1 MSVCESCQNLID
13 NNWMFCRFCGYQII
27 HKIRFNDLIAA
38 DRYQSSS
45 ILMPEE
51 KSTNDAFAVVVDLK
65 NQFDLLDQ
73 HLDIE
78 SHQVALIR
86 GKDTDWSHLTHGLHH
101 LESVQ
106 INSID
111 YLVVLDTASRSI
123 EFTIDNLLSKDP
135 LPVTLVCQLELKISD
150 PETMATCLEFEPQI
164 LTVND
169 IKHLLLPEIES
180 LANQFFDKEII
191 AGPSYNSNLA
201 KEFAGQLVLI
211 IAPVNHRF
219 GLDISQ
225 EVSVGI
231 YREIWAEDSDN
242 SVLDLI
248 SSTGDTSG
256 VVVSEFPSISGS
268 SLLALTEETIIAY
281 PVRRRASVLN
291 ILRLKV
297 ISRQYS
303 LLYGRDR
310 LVDLVASID
319 SEQLI
324 STDLIAQIFDS
335 VQGFIGDTDK
345 ANALLIK
352 RLELEIEYE
361 RIRISLIHQYG
372 LSDERLVLE
381 DRKYGV
387 EVQSIWEIERDK
399 ILLSI
404 DHRREILNS
413 GDRQEL
419 EQPVLPQPEIN
430 TNIVDIGLEWYARY
444 KEIKREDY
452 VSQANSDLDIH
463 HKQGM
468 MELDREAASLAIK
481 LREKEEDHKRKLEE
495 IDAFSKVG
503 IETLI
508 AFAGPEQGE
517 LLLQLAKTRS
527 LQGYTPEQI
536 LALQG
541 VDSPQMEGAV
551 REIGMALAVNGKESE
566 FLSFNSSPNSQDV
579 ATLSRTI
586 AESID
591 TVRNNHLVAGGTKR
605 YANGTTNLLPQV
617 SSGHETMT
625 ILFSDIK
632 GSAEITDRIGDRAAQ
647 ELFREHNNIVRE
659 QVTTF
664 QGYEIK
670 SMGDGFMLAFP
681 SALNGILCAITI
693 QKMLREHN
701 ESKQRESILVRM
713 GLHAG
718 EVIRE
723 NQDYFGRNVILASRI
738 SSHAREN
745 QILVSSIL
753 KEMTKS
759 FTELEFETPLA
770 VTLKGLPGNTLVYP
784 VNW

>member
-13 NNWMFCRFCGYQII
+13 NSWMFCRFCGNPVV
-27 HKIRFNDLIAA
+27 HKIRFDDLLSA
-38 DRYQSSS
+38 DIYKSSS
-45 ILMPEE
+45 IFMPEE
-51 KSTNDAFAVVVDLK
+51 VSTNDAVAVVVDLQ
-65 NQFDLLDQ
+65 NQSHLLNQDLEID
-73 HLDIE
+73 

-86 GKDTDWSHLTHGLHH
+86 GKDTDWSHLTHGIHH
-101 LESVQ
+101 LEEVQ
-106 INSID
+106 INQIEH
-111 YLVVLDTASRSI
+111 LVVLDTAPRNI
-123 EFTIDNLLSKDP
+123 EFTITNLLSKDP
-135 LPVTLVCQLELKISD
+135 LPITLVCQLELKISD
-150 PETMATCLEFEPQI
+150 PETMAKCLEMEPQI

-169 IKHLLLPEIES
+169 IKYFMSLEIE
-180 LANQFFDKEII
+180 FFATNFFNKEVIS
-191 AGPSYNSNLA
+191 GSSHNSDLA
-201 KEFAGQLVLI
+201 KEFAAQLTLS
-211 IAPVNHRF
+211 IASVNNRF

-225 EVSVGI
+225 ELSVEI
-231 YREIWAEDSDN
+231 YREIWVDDSDN

-248 SSTGDTSG
+248 SSTGGTPG

-268 SLLALTEETIIAY
+268 SFLALTEETIIAY
-281 PVRRRASVLN
+281 PVRRRSSVLN

-303 LLYGRDR
+303 LLDGRDH
-310 LVDLVASID
+310 LVDLVVSID

-324 STDLIAQIFDS
+324 STDLIDQIFES
-335 VQGFIGDTDK
+335 VQEFVGDTDR
-345 ANALLIK
+345 ANTLLIK

-387 EVQSIWEIERDK
+387 EVQSIWKIERDK
-399 ILLSI
+399 ILLSM
-404 DHRREILNS
+404 DHLPETLNS

-419 EQPVLPQPEIN
+419 EQQVLPQPEIN
-430 TNIVDIGLEWYARY
+430 TNIVDTSLEWYARY

-452 VSQANSDLDIH
+452 VSQANSDLDIQ

-468 MELDREAASLAIK
+468 MELEREAASLAIQ

-495 IDAFSKVG
+495 IDALSKAG

-508 AFAGPEQGE
+508 AFSGPEQGE

-541 VDSPQMEGAV
+541 VNSPQMEGAV
-551 REIGMALAVNGKESE
+551 REIGMALAVNGEE
-566 FLSFNSSPNSQDV
+566 LGFLSFNDAPNSQDI

-586 AESID
+586 SESID
-591 TVRNNHLVAGGTKR
+591 TVRNNHLVAGGPKG
-605 YANGTTNLLPQV
+605 NVSGTTSLLPQIE
-617 SSGHETMT
+617 SGHETMT

-632 GSAEITDRIGDRAAQ
+632 GSTEITDRLGDIAAQ

-659 QVTTF
+659 QVITF

-693 QKMLREHN
+693 QKMLQEHN
-701 ESKQRESILVRM
+701 ESTQHESVLVRM

-738 SSHAREN
+738 SSQAREN

-753 KEMTKS
+753 KEMTNS

-770 VTLKGLPGNTLVYP
+770 VTLKGLPGDTLVYP
-784 VNW
+784 VHW